1 MLLYSV
7 LVWMLHRC
15 EPEKE
20 TCELMTYRNHDQ
32 TVKND
37 ISILLSVT
45 SPRSHSKPLW
55 L

>member
-7 LVWMLHRC
+7 LVRMLHRC

-32 TVKND
+32 TVNND
-37 ISILLSVT
+37 ISILSVT
-45 SPRSHSKPLW
+45 SPRSRSKPLW